1 MIDPENNNNKQDE
14 MTGDAAE
21 DNNTECADD
30 VPRYEDK
37 AKFMCRYET
46 LEGFPEIKGYDF
58 EKSFDFDEFLASYGS
73 MGIQASNLSRAI
85 DIANQMIEDKA
96 TVFLSCTSN
105 MISSGA
111 REIIKFLVKNKYV
124 HVLSMSVGGVE
135 EDIIKCLKPFVS
147 GGFDVPARVLYEK
160 GVGRIGNI
168 FAPFDRYLYF
178 EKFMQPLFNRL
189 YDEQK
194 QRGRAFTPSEF
205 IRELGKEIDN
215 EDSVLYWAYKND
227 IPVFCPALTDGSIGD
242 LFYFQKHSKKDFA
255 IDIIQ
260 DHVKI
265 INIAL
270 NAEKTGAI
278 ILGGGV
284 SKHYVL
290 NANIFRDGLDY
301 AIYVTTAQE
310 YDASDS
316 GGNQQEAMTW
326 AKIKLNAPN
335 VKVYAEAS
343 LVFPL
348 LVAASFAKHFH
359 GETIH
364 TQGDKKEDTE

>member
-1 MIDPENNNNKQDE
+1 MVIFMNDFNDDAGIINDDKDKVNN
-14 MTGDAAE
+14 
-21 DNNTECADD
+21 DD
-30 VPRYEDK
+30 VPHYEDK
-37 AKFMCRYET
+37 AKFMRRYET

-58 EKSFDFDEFLASYGS
+58 EKEFNFDELMESYNS
-73 MGIQASNLSRAI
+73 TGIQATNLGRAI
-85 DIANQMIEDKA
+85 SITNQMIDDKA
-96 TVFLSCTSN
+96 VIFLSCTSN
-105 MISSGA
+105 MISSGI
-111 REIIKFLVKNKYV
+111 REIIKFLVKHKYV

-135 EDIIKCLKPFVS
+135 EDVIKCLKPFVS
-147 GGFDVPARVLYEK
+147 GGFDVPGRVLLEK

-178 EKFMQPLFNRL
+178 DKFMQPLFNRI

-194 QRGRAFTPSEF
+194 KRGKPFTPSEF

-215 EDSVLYWAYKND
+215 ENSVLYWAYKND

-242 LFYFQKHSKKDFA
+242 LFYFQKHNKKDFA
-255 IDIIQ
+255 IDIIE

-265 INIAL
+265 IKIAL
-270 NAEKTGAI
+270 NSEKTSAI

-301 AIYVTTAQE
+301 AVYITTATE
-310 YDASDS
+310 HDASDS

-335 VKVYAEAS
+335 VKVIAEAS

-348 LVAASFAKHFH
+348 LVAASFAKLAR
-359 GETIH
+359 EDS
-364 TQGDKKEDTE
+364 DKKAKGNEKTKE